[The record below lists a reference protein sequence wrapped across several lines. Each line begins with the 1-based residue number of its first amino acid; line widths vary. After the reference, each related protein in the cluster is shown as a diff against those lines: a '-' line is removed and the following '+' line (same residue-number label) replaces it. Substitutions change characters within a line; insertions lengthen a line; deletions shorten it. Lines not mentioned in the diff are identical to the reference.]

1 MIDHCCV
8 LHVISSRSIC
18 MNPFLLRHW
27 PVHRSDRIIPFISLR
42 WKKMTPNKASWCTW
56 VTIKSSSWWI
66 VSSSRISSLANSIL
80 ITNKE
85 IFCGKPVSADDRIE
99 RINRSFS
106 IEGYRGKNKPN
117 LFLQETHSMT
127 CVFRILFRLFHDR
140 KHANVH
146 ELLQRRLLKFVSKID
161 VAEEEQERAVFFRL
175 MRDSLEYYLSLQS
188 ENHRDAWTNLLMLLL
203 TKLLRLN
210 DERVRLRIWTRTARW
225 QSILFIV
232 PILRS
237 RTLFT
242 PLPNRH
248 LRQ

>member
-1 MIDHCCV
+1 MIE
-8 LHVISSRSIC
+8 SR
-18 MNPFLLRHW
+18 
-27 PVHRSDRIIPFISLR
+27 RSTARCL
-42 WKKMTPNKASWCTW
+42 
-56 VTIKSSSWWI
+56 VQ
-66 VSSSRISSLANSIL
+66 
-80 ITNKE
+80 
-85 IFCGKPVSADDRIE
+85 
-99 RINRSFS
+99 
-106 IEGYRGKNKPN
+106 GYRGKNKPN

-146 ELLQRRLLKFVSKID
+146 ELLQRRLLKFVSKND
-161 VAEEEQERAVFFRL
+161 VAEEEEKVVYFRL

-188 ENHRDAWTNLLMLLL
+188 ESHRDAWTNLLMLLL

-210 DERVRLRIWTRTARW
+210 DERVRLRTGTRTTFRP
-225 QSILFIV
+225 SILFVV

-248 LRQ
+248 LRQQIRAEISLTRVFSSYRSHISYQTRLIDFDTFRISTFSLLYSFTPTHTHTNGD